1 MNRVSAGSSVGVVG
15 EMGVAV
21 NVRCGDVDQLMLMPP
36 SVRDWLPGDHL
47 AFFVLD
53 TVAELDLSEFFAAFR
68 ADGRGGAV
76 YDPAMM
82 LAVLLYAYCTG
93 ERSSRRVERRLVED
107 VAYRVVAANQQP
119 DHATIAR
126 FRARHQDAIAGL
138 FGQVLGLCVRA
149 GLVDAGVVAID
160 GTKVAANASFFAN
173 REREALTE
181 ELAVVAELTEA
192 DDGTG
197 GGISPADAEQMAK
210 QILEEAA
217 AVDEAEDAE
226 HGDARGD
233 ELPPEWAGG
242 RDRRARIRAALDE
255 LESHKARDYETRMAE
270 RARKEARLGRRL
282 TGPKPTENS
291 ARRSRPRRANTTD
304 PHSRI
309 IAQANKG
316 VLQGYNAQAA
326 ATGDQIVV
334 AAEATAT
341 SNDQPHF
348 VPMTTAVAEN
358 LADAGHDDGVGTF
371 VADAGYWTA
380 ANGTTEVGAEVLI
393 ATRKASWRK
402 ADKPDYDKL
411 AVLAKVNRGELS
423 QRKAGEILGVS
434 YTWVGDMTKRYF
446 GTEGQRITRTTE
458 PEPEEWI
465 PVIER
470 VDRGELSKR
479 AAQHQLTVSD
489 GRINTMLAHIRG
501 EAVDPSIARQQMDDK
516 LADPDNAKLYA
527 QRSTT
532 IEPVFGNIKANLGFR
547 QFSRR
552 SLPAANSE
560 WRLMC
565 TVHNLLKL
573 RQAALA

>member
-1 MNRVSAGSSVGVVG
+1 MA
-15 EMGVAV
+15 VAV

-36 SVRDWLPGDHL
+36 SIRDWLPEDHL

-53 TVAELDLSEFFAAFR
+53 VVAELDLSEFFAAYR

-82 LAVLLYAYCTG
+82 LAVLLYAYATG
-93 ERSSRRVERRLVED
+93 ERSARRVERRLVED
-107 VAYRVVAANQQP
+107 VAFRVLAANQQP
-119 DHATIAR
+119 DHATLAR
-126 FRARHQDAIAGL
+126 FRARHQEAIASL

-160 GTKVAANASFFAN
+160 GTKIAANASFFAN
-173 REREALTE
+173 REHAALRE
-181 ELAVVAELTEA
+181 ELAAIAELTEA
-192 DDGTG
+192 DDSRA
-197 GGISPADAEQMAK
+197 GISPEAAEQIAK

-255 LESHKARDYETRMAE
+255 LESQKARDYEARMAE
-270 RARKEARLGRRL
+270 RAKKEEALGRKL
-282 TGPKPTENS
+282 TGPAPKKDA
-291 ARRSRPRRANTTD
+291 ARRSKPRRANTTD

-326 ATGDQIVV
+326 ATTGQIIV
-334 AAEATAT
+334 AAEATVT

-348 VPMTTAVAEN
+348 LPMAAAVAEN
-358 LADAGHDDGVGTF
+358 LADAGHINEAGTTTTL

-380 ANGTTEVGAEVLI
+380 ANGTTAVGADVLI
-393 ATRKASWRK
+393 ATKKASWRK
-402 ADKPDYDKL
+402 APKPDDDQL

-423 QRKAGEILGVS
+423 QRKAGAILGVS
-434 YTWVGDMTKRYF
+434 YSWVGSMTKRYF
-446 GTEGQRITRTTE
+446 GTDGERITRSAE
-458 PEPEEWI
+458 PEPSEWI

-470 VDRGELSKR
+470 VDRNEISKR
-479 AAQHQLTVSD
+479 AASVELMISAARV
-489 GRINTMLAHIRG
+489 NTMLAHIRG
-501 EAVDPSIARQQMDDK
+501 EAVDPAIARQQMDDK
-516 LADPDNAKLYA
+516 LADPDNAELYA
-527 QRSTT
+527 KRSSS
-532 IEPVFGNIKANLGFR
+532 IEPVFGNIKHNLQFR
-547 QFSRR
+547 RFSRR
-552 SLPAANSE
+552 SLPAVQSE

-573 RQAALA
+573 QHTALA

>member
-1 MNRVSAGSSVGVVG
+1 M
-15 EMGVAV
+15 

-36 SVRDWLPGDHL
+36 SVRDWLPEDHL

-53 TVAELDLSEFFAAFR
+53 TVAELDLAEFFAVYR
-68 ADGRGGAV
+68 TDGRGGSV

-138 FGQVLGLCVRA
+138 FGQVLGLCVKS
-149 GLVDAGVVAID
+149 GLVDAGVIAID
-160 GTKVAANASFFAN
+160 GTKIAANASFFAN
-173 REREALTE
+173 REHDALAK
-181 ELAVVAELTEA
+181 ELAVHAELNESKDSVGSGEVT
-192 DDGTG
+192 
-197 GGISPADAEQMAK
+197 DAAHAIAK
-210 QILEEAA
+210 AILDEAA

-226 HGDARGD
+226 HGDSRGD
-233 ELPPEWAGG
+233 ELPKEWAGG
-242 RDRRARIRAALDE
+242 RDRRARIPAALE
-255 LESHKARDYETRMAE
+255 EHESQKARDYESRMAE
-270 RARKEARLGRRL
+270 RAKKEAELGHKLR
-282 TGPKPTENS
+282 GPQPKKDA
-291 ARRSRPRRANTTD
+291 ARRSKPRRANTTD

-326 ATGDQIVV
+326 ATTAQIIV

-348 VPMTTAVAEN
+348 LPIAAAVAEN
-358 LADAGHDDGVGTF
+358 LADAGHVDGVGTY

-380 ANGTTEVGAEVLI
+380 ANGTTSVGAEVLI

-402 ADKPDYDKL
+402 ADKPDDDKL
-411 AVLAKVNRGELS
+411 AVLARVNRGELS

-434 YTWVGDMTKRYF
+434 YTWVGDMAKRYF
-446 GTEGQRITRTTE
+446 GTEGQRITRSAE

-470 VDRGELSKR
+470 VDRGEISR
-479 AAQHQLTVSD
+479 RDAQHDLTVSD
-489 GRINTMLAHIRG
+489 TRIKSMLAHVRG
-501 EAVDPSIARQQMDDK
+501 ETIDPSIARKRMDGK
-516 LADPDNAKLYA
+516 LAEPENAELYA
-527 QRSTT
+527 KRSST
-532 IEPVFGNIKANLGFR
+532 IEPVFGNIKGNLGYRRFA
-547 QFSRR
+547 RR
-552 SLPAANSE
+552 SLPAVQSE
-560 WRLMC
+560 WRLIC

-573 RQAALA
+573 QQAAPA